1 MLVVSVA
8 DNGIGI
14 KQKDQ
19 GKLFSLFGFIEETQE
34 INTQGIGLGLHICQ
48 RIVREMGG
56 DITCDSVWTKGSKF
70 IFAVK
75 LVQNIRWMNYAD
87 LQFSDSQLS
96 VASMDI
102 SKPTNNLNLLGDVL
116 KGKTQEK
123 QVQSQKI
130 NANFSP

>member
-8 DNGIGI
+8 DDGVGI

-19 GKLFSLFGFIEETQE
+19 SKLFGLFGFIEETQE

-56 DITCDSVWTKGSKF
+56 EITCDSVWKEGSKF

-75 LVQNIRWMNYAD
+75 L
-87 LQFSDSQLS
+87 LQASNWVMSQ
-96 VASMDI
+96 D
-102 SKPTNNLNLLGDVL
+102 
-116 KGKTQEK
+116 
-123 QVQSQKI
+123 
-130 NANFSP
+130 F